1 MRAARTGFLVL
12 LLLFGLQVVLHYPR
26 LPDSVA
32 SHFDG
37 AGRSN
42 GFQSR
47 SMFLAFHA
55 GAIVLVTA
63 IFLLLPALLHRIPP
77 GLINMPRRDY
87 WLAPER
93 RESSIALM
101 AMLLTWFGVATLA
114 LLTVVMELV
123 LRANLPGGS
132 GRLSPVLMWALLGA
146 YFLFVAGWLALVFA
160 RFLGAPR

>member
-1 MRAARTGFLVL
+1 MRAARAAFLVL
-12 LLLFGLQVVLHYPR
+12 LLVSGLQMLHHYPR
-26 LPDSVA
+26 LPERVA

-37 AGRSN
+37 AGEAN

-47 SMFLAFHA
+47 SMFLVFHA
-55 GAIVLVTA
+55 GAMVLVAA
-63 IFLLLPALLHRIPP
+63 IFLLLPGLLHRIPP

-101 AMLLTWFGVATLA
+101 AMLLTWFGVATTA

-123 LRANLPGGS
+123 LRANLPGGG

-146 YFLFVAGWLALVFA
+146 YFLFVAAWLVAIF
-160 RFLGAPR
+160 RKFLRVPA